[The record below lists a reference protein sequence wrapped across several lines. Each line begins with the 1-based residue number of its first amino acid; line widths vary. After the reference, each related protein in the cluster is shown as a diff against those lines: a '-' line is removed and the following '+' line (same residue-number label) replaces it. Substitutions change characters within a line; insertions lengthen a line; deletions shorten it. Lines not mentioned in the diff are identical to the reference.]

1 VFALMS
7 SPSVIALP
15 SASGFAVSSV
25 AWQDLALVV
34 AGLLLLVIGG
44 VIVYRKRRQA
54 DDDFEPDIPLITLPT
69 PLPPGQPSRPAWP
82 PSSVVEHDGNDPDPG
97 PRPQPAEPAMDV
109 GEEVRA
115 GPVRFYRPPE
125 GTLQL
130 LPGRLEIVSG
140 KEGVDEIRFVKVPG
154 KDPVVTFGRSAGDPH
169 THIELQSPTVS
180 RRHAAMR
187 FDKGGWHIANLS
199 KTNPVVVRGKQM
211 ALEDAAVRLEDG
223 DEVEMGEVTFRFRA
237 R

>member
-1 VFALMS
+1 VFALMIAS
-7 SPSVIALP
+7 SVIALL
-15 SASGFAVSSV
+15 SADGFALSAV

-34 AGLLLLVIGG
+34 AGLLLLVLARL
-44 VIVYRKRRQA
+44 IVYRKRSEA
-54 DDDFEPDIPLITLPT
+54 EDDFRPHIPLIDFPT
-69 PLPPGQPSRPAWP
+69 PLPPGQPPRPVGP
-82 PSSVVEHDGNDPDPG
+82 PPRVVAQDGNE
-97 PRPQPAEPAMDV
+97 RRARQQSAEPAVEV
-109 GEEVRA
+109 GEEVQS

-140 KEGVDEIRFVKVPG
+140 KEGVEEIRFVKVPG
-154 KDPVVTFGRSAGDPH
+154 KEPIVTFGRSAGEPH

-187 FDKGGWHIANLS
+187 FQKGAWHIANLS
-199 KTNPVVVRGKQM
+199 KTNPVVVRGKQL
-211 ALEDAAVRLEDG
+211 ALNDPAIRLEDG

>member
-1 VFALMS
+1 MS
-7 SPSVIALP
+7 VLSVIALL
-15 SASGFAVSSV
+15 SVGFAERAV

-34 AGLLLLVIGG
+34 AGLLLLVLARL
-44 VIVYRKRRQA
+44 IVYRKRRVA
-54 DDDFEPDIPLITLPT
+54 DDDDFRPHIPLINFPT
-69 PLPPGQPSRPAWP
+69 PLPPGQPPRPAWRP
-82 PSSVVEHDGNDPDPG
+82 GVVEHDGNEGDPRQQSADAA
-97 PRPQPAEPAMDV
+97 AEV
-109 GEEVRA
+109 GEEVQA

-140 KEGVDEIRFVKVPG
+140 QEGVDEIRFVKVPG

-187 FDKGGWHIANLS
+187 FQKGGWHIANLS
-199 KTNPVVVRGKQM
+199 KTNPLVVRGKQL
-211 ALEDAAVRLEDG
+211 ALNDPAVRLEDG